1 MKENRYLEFKEKISK
16 SFLKTVSAFSNFST
30 GQIIFGID
38 DSGNV
43 CGLDDLSEN
52 CLAIENMINDSIVP
66 KPDFSI
72 ETAGNTIVL
81 TVREGKYKPYFYN
94 GKAYRRSD
102 TASIEV
108 DHSELKK
115 LVLEGN
121 NINFEELNCTDQ
133 NLSFLYLENVL
144 KERLSLSALSKDN
157 LITLGLINRDMKHNN
172 AASLF
177 ADSNSFSG
185 IDIARFGDSISII
198 LDRET
203 LNNIS
208 ILEQYDKAIS
218 IFKRY
223 YCYEKIEGF
232 NRESIELIPEIAFR
246 EAIANSLVHRTWDSS
261 ANITVYMFKDRIE
274 ISSPGGLPSGI
285 GENEYLNGNVS
296 ILRNPII
303 GNIFFRL
310 GYIEKFGTG
319 VRRIMETYSSSTRKP
334 EFIISDNSIKVI
346 LPLISDTYNTNSD
359 EQKVVELLQNNNEL
373 TSREIAESLHFSKDK
388 SIRIL
393 NSLVSKKYIKKS
405 GNNKST
411 RYYLI

>member
-43 CGLDDLSEN
+43 CGLDDLSAN

-72 ETAGNTIVL
+72 ETADNTIVL

-232 NRESIELIPEIAFR
+232 NREFIELIPEIAFR